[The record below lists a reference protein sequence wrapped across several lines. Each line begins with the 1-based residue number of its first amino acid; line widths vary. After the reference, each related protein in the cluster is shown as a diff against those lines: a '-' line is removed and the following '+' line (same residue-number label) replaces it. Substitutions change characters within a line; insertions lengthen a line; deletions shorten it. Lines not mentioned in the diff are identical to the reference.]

1 MFRAFRQKLQ
11 EAGKQVKAALTAT
24 ARKLLSV
31 LNSMVA
37 EGTYFREVQST

>member
-1 MFRAFRQKLQ
+1 
-11 EAGKQVKAALTAT
+11 VKAALTAM

-37 EGTYFREVQST
+37 DGTYFREVQPT